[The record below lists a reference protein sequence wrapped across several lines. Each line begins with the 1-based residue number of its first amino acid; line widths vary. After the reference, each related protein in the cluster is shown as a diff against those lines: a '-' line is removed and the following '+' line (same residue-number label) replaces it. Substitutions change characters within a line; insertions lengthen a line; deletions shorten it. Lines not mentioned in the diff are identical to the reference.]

1 MHSHECS
8 DYFPSCILVW
18 VSIWSCYC
26 VLFLGIFCCCIRLNE
41 MWVISRLAPL
51 LAKYTSIPTTIIR
64 GAVPFVFMGFVNSW
78 IWIYEVPIMISRLN
92 SGLFAAAA
100 QIFHPLRVWGRTF
113 LGRYPLKNPL
123 NSDKNQTGGVYQEVL
138 TDLSLSTT
146 WWSGT
151 MNLSIRQYW
160 PMDFT
165 WIPPQSVSLSS

>member
-1 MHSHECS
+1 
-8 DYFPSCILVW
+8 
-18 VSIWSCYC
+18 
-26 VLFLGIFCCCIRLNE
+26 

-138 TDLSLSTT
+138 THLSLSTT

-151 MNLSIRQYW
+151 KYISIRQDW

-165 WIPPQSVSLSS
+165 RISPQSVFLSSYAQGRDIVWRFSGRSLPLVGGVGESWPNVMQCVTR

>member
-1 MHSHECS
+1 
-8 DYFPSCILVW
+8 
-18 VSIWSCYC
+18 
-26 VLFLGIFCCCIRLNE
+26 

-138 TDLSLSTT
+138 THLSLSTT

-151 MNLSIRQYW
+151 ICKHHTRLTNGLHLNLPSICFSFLVDAQGLDTVWRFSGRSLPLVGGGGGSW
-160 PMDFT
+160 PNVMQCVT
-165 WIPPQSVSLSS
+165 R

>member
-1 MHSHECS
+1 
-8 DYFPSCILVW
+8 
-18 VSIWSCYC
+18 
-26 VLFLGIFCCCIRLNE
+26 

-123 NSDKNQTGGVYQEVL
+123 NSDKNQTWGVYQEVL
-138 TDLSLSTT
+138 IHLSLSTT

-151 MNLSIRQYW
+151 MYISIRQYW

-165 WIPPQSVSLSS
+165 WISPQSVSLSGCPKSRHSLKIFWEVFASCSWGWWVLA

>member
-1 MHSHECS
+1 MCDVIRPCENSWSH
-8 DYFPSCILVW
+8 
-18 VSIWSCYC
+18 
-26 VLFLGIFCCCIRLNE
+26 
-41 MWVISRLAPL
+41 L
-51 LAKYTSIPTTIIR
+51 LLYQIEWNVGHKQIGQPASQIYKHPNTIIR

-123 NSDKNQTGGVYQEVL
+123 NSDKNQTWGVYQEVL
-138 TDLSLSTT
+138 THLSLSTT

-151 MNLSIRQYW
+151 MYISIRQDW
-160 PMDFT
+160 AMDFT
-165 WIPPQSVSLSS
+165 WISPQSVSLSS

>member
-1 MHSHECS
+1 
-8 DYFPSCILVW
+8 
-18 VSIWSCYC
+18 
-26 VLFLGIFCCCIRLNE
+26 
-41 MWVISRLAPL
+41 MWVISRLAPP
-51 LAKYTSIPTTIIR
+51 ASQIYKHPNTIIR

-138 TDLSLSTT
+138 NHLSISTT

-151 MNLSIRQYW
+151 MYKHQTGLTNWLHLNLLSICFSFSVDAQGLDIVWRFSWRSLPLVGGGGGSW
-160 PMDFT
+160 PNVMQCVT
-165 WIPPQSVSLSS
+165 R